1 VRFDISQEQRL
12 FAESVRTAIGGWE
25 PAREPELGTW
35 LEDRDDALAERL
47 AEAGWA
53 GPWADAGLLDAAV
66 AGGMELGRAA
76 APACLADEATLGGV
90 LAVSGRARHGTSAT
104 ALAVPRP
111 DGGLALA
118 EHGSEPVAEATLDG
132 SGTVRGEIRIVQELD
147 SSEAAARWHAWSAVT
162 LAYFAGLAAEALDR
176 AVAHSR
182 AREQFGAPLSQL
194 PVVQA
199 RLADAALA
207 TDGLELLARASPGAG
222 PVVPLSPELFWAGA
236 ACSGVTAAAQQI
248 HGALGFAL
256 ETGLHGLFRRAKSMQ
271 AWTDAACRATR

>member
-25 PAREPELGTW
+25 PTREPELGTW
-35 LEDRDDALAERL
+35 LDDRDDDLAARL

-53 GPWADAGLLDAAV
+53 DLWVEPGLLELAV
-66 AGGMELGRAA
+66 AGGIELGRAV
-76 APACLADEATLGGV
+76 APACLVDEATLGGV
-90 LAVSGRARHGTSAT
+90 LAVSARARHGTSAT

-111 DGGLALA
+111 DGGLGRA

-132 SGTVRGEIRIVQELD
+132 SGTVRREIRIVREVEPP
-147 SSEAAARWHAWSAVT
+147 EAAARWHAWSAVT
-162 LAYFAGLAAEALDR
+162 LAYFAGLATEAFDS

-182 AREQFGAPLSQL
+182 AREQFGAPLSHL

-199 RLADAALA
+199 WLADAALA
-207 TDGLELLARASPGAG
+207 TDGLELVARASPVGG
-222 PVVPLSPELFWAGA
+222 RVVPLSPELFWAGA
-236 ACSGVTAAAQQI
+236 ACCDVTATAQQI

-256 ETGLHGLFRRAKSMQ
+256 VTGLHRLFRRAKAMQ
-271 AWTDAACRATR
+271 AWTTAACRATR